1 MRANPVAGFGRP
13 DFEAAFRA
21 SISMLAPL
29 LVLYLT
35 GDLQLTAYAT
45 FGAFTSL
52 YGRYEAYRQRMTT
65 VSVAGAALLT
75 VIATATCAAAFDWP
89 GAVRLV
95 ALLIITAGGVVL
107 SSVMRWIPFGP
118 IFYVFGFSVCAIV
131 PTTPS
136 QVLPRIGVAAA
147 AAAFSWLVCMSGY
160 AVRRRAPGA
169 VRGRLRELS
178 PQSPRVGSAAAD
190 PVVYRVAMETVVAL
204 AVALWIASLTGLG
217 HGYWAAVTVAATL
230 PRPYAP
236 HAFTRI
242 FHRVLGTAAGVVIA
256 GAFLYLQ
263 PSTLTLIIVIAVCQF
278 GAEIFVAKIY
288 GVALLFITPLALS
301 VGRLS
306 MTTSTESLLTD
317 RLFETLIGG
326 AVAAVVVGVVK
337 LAEHRRS
344 ADSAAG

>member
-1 MRANPVAGFGRP
+1 
-13 DFEAAFRA
+13 
-21 SISMLAPL
+21 MLVPL

-35 GDLQLTAYAT
+35 GNLQLSAYAT

-52 YGRYEAYRQRMTT
+52 YGRYEAYRQRVVT
-65 VSVAGAALLT
+65 VSVAGAALVA

-89 GAVRLV
+89 GAVRLAV
-95 ALLIITAGGVVL
+95 LLIITAGGVVL

-118 IFYVFGFSVCAIV
+118 IFYVFGFSVCEII
-131 PTTPS
+131 PTTLS
-136 QVLPRIGVAAA
+136 QVLPRIGLAVA

-160 AVRRRAPGA
+160 VVRQRAPGV
-169 VRGRLRELS
+169 VRGRLRELT
-178 PQSPRVGSAAAD
+178 PPSPRVPGAATD
-190 PVVYRVAMETVVAL
+190 PVVYRVAAETAVAL
-204 AVALWIASLTGLG
+204 AAALWVASWTGLG
-217 HGYWAAVTVAATL
+217 HGYWAAVAVAATL

-242 FHRVLGTAAGVVIA
+242 FHRVLGTAAGVVVA
-256 GAFLYLQ
+256 GVFLYLQ
-263 PSTLTLIIVIAVCQF
+263 PSLPVMIAAIAVCQF

-306 MTTSTESLLTD
+306 VAASTESLVRD

-326 AVAAVVVGVVK
+326 AVAAAVVGIVK
-337 LAEHRRS
+337 FTGRRRRLTAHGS
-344 ADSAAG
+344 